1 MGFARKVWRLLVGIK
16 DGLVLVFM
24 LLFFGVLF
32 AALTVRPNPGEVREG
47 ALLLQLD
54 GSLVEEVAPIDPFS
68 AVLGG
73 ALPLREY
80 AARDVVRAIDAAAE
94 DDRIKAI
101 ALDLTTFVGG
111 GQVHLIEVAEA
122 LDRFR
127 AADKPVFTYALAY
140 TDDSLLLAAHSTE
153 VWVDPMGGAAVRGPG
168 RERLYYADA
177 LERFNVKANVFRVG
191 TYKSAVEPY
200 MASGMSPEA
209 RENAETLYSAIWE
222 EWQANVARARPKAN
236 IAAVTG
242 DYSALI
248 TAAGGDVA
256 QAAVNAGLADTIGTY
271 EEWGAKIA
279 TVAGDDEW
287 SEFPGAFALT
297 EYDPFLADLGP
308 GEEGGGGAIGIVTIA
323 GEINDSM
330 DGPGTAGAARIE
342 ALLDD
347 ALDDD
352 LKALVV
358 RVDSPG
364 GTVTGSETIR
374 RAIMRHKDKGIPIVV
389 SMGNYAASG
398 GYWVA
403 TPADEI
409 FAEPSTLTG
418 SIGVFL
424 VIPTFEDALAEYG
437 VRTDGVLT
445 TPLSG
450 QPDLLAGL
458 TPQASALLQAETDG
472 VYSRFLGLVAGAR
485 KITRAQADE
494 IAQGRVWTGGSARQL
509 GLVDKFGGLDD
520 AIAAAAVRAG
530 LDEGEWHAAYLGSPV
545 DPFGAMVAQ
554 MLGGQT
560 ASAPRS
566 LSAVIAGQERDVAGR
581 VLADLERLMG
591 ASGIQARCLEC
602 VSAGQPPAR
611 SASEANE
618 SLLAMLARRF
628 LTR

>member
-1 MGFARKVWRLLVGIK
+1 MSFARKVWRLLVGIK

-32 AALTVRPNPGEVREG
+32 AALSIRPNPGEVREG

-54 GSLVEEVAPIDPFS
+54 GSLVEEVSPVDPFS
-68 AVLGG
+68 ALLGG
-73 ALPLREY
+73 TLPLREY
-80 AARDVVRAIDAAAE
+80 AARDVVRAIDAAAADE
-94 DDRIKAI
+94 RIKAI

-127 AADKPVFTYALAY
+127 AADKPVYTYALAY

-153 VWVDPMGGAAVRGPG
+153 VWVDPMGGAVVRGPG
-168 RERLYYADA
+168 GQNLYYADA

-200 MASGMSPEA
+200 LASGMSPEA
-209 RENAETLYSAIWE
+209 RENAETLYSAVWE
-222 EWQANVARARPKAN
+222 EWQANVVRARPKAN
-236 IAAVTG
+236 IATVTG
-242 DYSALI
+242 DYPALI
-248 TAAGGDVA
+248 AAAGGDVA
-256 QAAVNAGLADTIGTY
+256 QAAVNAGLADKIGTY
-271 EEWGAKIA
+271 EQWGAKIA
-279 TVAGDDEW
+279 EVAGEDEW

-297 EYDPFLADLGP
+297 EFDPFLADLGP
-308 GEEGGGGAIGIVTIA
+308 DESGGGGAIGVVTIA

-352 LKALVV
+352 LRALVV

-424 VIPTFEDALAEYG
+424 VLPTFEDVLAEYG
-437 VRTDGVLT
+437 VNSDGVLT

-450 QPDLLAGL
+450 QPDLLGGL

-472 VYSRFLGLVAGAR
+472 VYDRFLGLVADAR
-485 KITRAQADE
+485 KITRVQADE

-520 AIAAAAVRAG
+520 AIAAAAARAG
-530 LDEGEWHAAYLGSPV
+530 LKEGEWHAAYLGSPIGG
-545 DPFGAMVAQ
+545 FGEMAAQ

-591 ASGIQARCLEC
+591 SSGIQARCLEC
-602 VSAGQPPAR
+602 VPAGEVGADTAR
-611 SASEANE
+611 ADE
-618 SLLAMLARRF
+618 SLITMLARRF
-628 LTR
+628 LNP

>member
-1 MGFARKVWRLLVGIK
+1 MSFARKVWRLLVGIK

-32 AALTVRPNPGEVREG
+32 AALSVRPNPGEVREG

-54 GSLVEEVAPIDPFS
+54 GSLVEEVAPVDPFS
-68 AVLGG
+68 ALLGG

-80 AARDVVRAIDAAAE
+80 AVRDLVRAIDAAAE

-101 ALDLTTFVGG
+101 ALDLSSFVGG
-111 GQVHLIEVAEA
+111 GQVHMMELAEA

-127 AADKPVFTYALAY
+127 AAEKPVFTYALAY

-153 VWVDPMGGAAVRGPG
+153 VWVDPMGGAVVRGPG
-168 RERLYYADA
+168 GENLYFADA
-177 LERFNVKANVFRVG
+177 LDRFNINARVFRVG
-191 TYKSAVEPY
+191 TYKSAVEPF

-222 EWQANVARARPKAN
+222 EWQANVARVRPKAN
-236 IAAVTG
+236 IDAVTG
-242 DYSALI
+242 DYAALI
-248 TAAGGDVA
+248 AAAGGDVA
-256 QAAVNAGLADTIGTY
+256 KAAVDAGLADTVGTY
-271 EEWGAKIA
+271 EQWGAKIA
-279 TVAGDDEW
+279 EVAGEDEW
-287 SEFPGAFALT
+287 SKHPGAFALT
-297 EYDPFLADLGP
+297 ELDPFLADLGAP
-308 GEEGGGGAIGIVTIA
+308 DHSGGAIGVITIA
-323 GEINDSM
+323 GEINDGL

-374 RAIMRHKDKGIPIVV
+374 RAIQRHKDAGIPIVV
-389 SMGNYAASG
+389 SMANYAASG

-424 VIPTFEDALAEYG
+424 VLPTFEDALAEYG
-437 VRTDGVLT
+437 VASDGVLT

-458 TPQASALLQAETDG
+458 TPQASALLQAETNG
-472 VYSRFLGLVAGAR
+472 VYDRFLGLVAGAR
-485 KITRAQADE
+485 KITRARADE
-494 IAQGRVWTGGSARQL
+494 LGQGRVWTGGSARQL

-520 AIAAAAVRAG
+520 ALAAAATRAG
-530 LDEGEWHAAYLGSPV
+530 LDEGDWHAVHLTSPP
-545 DPFGAMVAQ
+545 DPFGG
-554 MLGGQT
+554 MLAGMMGGTT

-566 LSAVIAGQERDVAGR
+566 LSAVIAGQERDALARVVA
-581 VLADLERLMG
+581 DFERLMG
-591 ASGIQARCLEC
+591 ASQVQALCMEC
-602 VSAGQPPAR
+602 AAASGTGGSTAR
-611 SASEANE
+611 AADE
-618 SLLAMLARRF
+618 SLLTMLARRF
-628 LTR
+628 LTP